1 MEVKVN
7 VYGIDSKILREY
19 IEMFESWPAMILI
32 TTLGGII
39 VLSIFT
45 TFAKWRAER
54 EKKKKHYIKSTHH
67 HTIKHK

>member
-1 MEVKVN
+1 MHDIN
-7 VYGIDSKILREY
+7 SKILQEY

-39 VLSIFT
+39 VLSMFT
-45 TFAKWRAER
+45 IFAKWRAER
-54 EKKKKHYIKSTHH
+54 EKKKHYIKSTHH

>member
-1 MEVKVN
+1 M
-7 VYGIDSKILREY
+7 YGIDPKILQEY
-19 IEMFESWPAMILI
+19 IEMFESWPAIILI

-39 VLSIFT
+39 VLSMFT

-54 EKKKKHYIKSTHH
+54 ERKKRHIKSTHH